1 MWSSLFAEPCVV
13 PSWENF
19 MDGLKLLDAF
29 QPLEDGCVDDLLGQA
44 GNLCELWLS
53 FNLTKCDLRISLLL
67 VLIGDWRNNGHLKS
81 QVVLCNVD
89 TIFSP

>member
-1 MWSSLFAEPCVV
+1 
-13 PSWENF
+13 

-29 QPLEDGCVDDLLGQA
+29 QPLEDGGVDDLLGQA
-44 GNLCELWLS
+44 GNLCEHLLS
-53 FNLTKCDLRISLLL
+53 FKLTICDLRISLLL
-67 VLIGDWRNNGHLKS
+67 VLIEDWRNNGHLES

>member
-1 MWSSLFAEPCVV
+1 MV

-44 GNLCELWLS
+44 GNLRQHWLS
-53 FNLTKCDLRISLLL
+53 FNLTICDLRNI
-67 VLIGDWRNNGHLKS
+67 GHLES